1 MEYTEPVKKLLTI
14 GECQNLLLDL
24 PGLGIGVEHATELI
38 RLATDQSLIT
48 AEEDDPGFW
57 AVIHAWYALGQLQV
71 TEAIPRLLDLNQE
84 YSFDA
89 LFEDEFPKVFT
100 LMGLPAIA
108 KLKEYLDDTTKSQFA
123 RSNAISCLT
132 ALGEFHRGECIDVLT
147 NFLKKANNTV
157 ADLAGLTVC
166 ALLELKATETIDTI
180 REAFNSNSVNIS
192 IPGDIEDVEID
203 LGLRHKRSTPPPNY
217 HPDMQEAVHGLRSLF
232 NLEDTGSDD
241 FSDLSEISPAPKVGR
256 NDPCPCG
263 SGKKFKKCC
272 LH

>member
-1 MEYTEPVKKLLTI
+1 MEYIEPVKRLLTI
-14 GECQNLLLDL
+14 GECQNLVLDL
-24 PGLGIGVEHATELI
+24 PGLGIGVEHANELI

-71 TEAIPRLLDLNQE
+71 TEAIPRLLDLNEE

-108 KLKEYLDDTTKSQFA
+108 KLKEYLDDTAKSQFA

-147 NFLKKANNTV
+147 DFLKKANNTV

-180 REAFNSNSVNIS
+180 RYAFKSKCVNIS
-192 IPGDIEDVEID
+192 IPGDIDDVEID

-217 HPDMQEAVHGLRSLF
+217 HPEMQEAVHGLISQ
-232 NLEDTGSDD
+232 NTGSDNFAD
-241 FSDLSEISPAPKVGR
+241 SPEIRPAPKVGR

-263 SGKKFKKCC
+263 SGKIYKKCC

>member
-1 MEYTEPVKKLLTI
+1 MAAFQQQGSESFLARKI
-14 GECQNLLLDL
+14 GSTTLVRA
-24 PGLGIGVEHATELI
+24 I
-38 RLATDQSLIT
+38 
-48 AEEDDPGFW
+48 
-57 AVIHAWYALGQLQV
+57 IHASYALRQLQV
-71 TEAIPRLLDLNQE
+71 TKAIPRLLDLNQE

-132 ALGEFHRGECIDVLT
+132 ALGGFHRGECIDALT
-147 NFLKKANNTV
+147 DFLKKANNTV

-166 ALLELKATETIDTI
+166 ALLELKVTETIDTI
-180 REAFNSNSVNIS
+180 REAFNNKTVNIS
-192 IPGDIEDVEID
+192 IPGDSEDVEID
-203 LGLRHKRSTPPPNY
+203 LGLRHKQSTPPPND
-217 HPDMQEAVHGLRSLF
+217 HPEMQEAVHGLISLF
-232 NLEDTGSDD
+232 NLEDTDSAD
-241 FSDLSEISPAPKVGR
+241 FSDSPEIRPAPKVGR

-263 SGKKFKKCC
+263 NGKKFKKCC